1 MRIAS
6 EGWRLLMPPLV
17 FLLLAF
23 LLGWFFGVSAVQ
35 VGAACAAFFLL
46 LLLLFFRDPERK
58 VPEGKGLVLA
68 PCDGK
73 VLLAEEGNSSGSE
86 GRVAI
91 FMSVLDVHVNRNP
104 VTGVIRT
111 IQRHRGGFHHAA
123 SREAIRENTSITV
136 RASTDFGEVTWM
148 QVAGSLARRISCRL
162 KEGQAVI
169 AGQRFGLIYLG
180 SRMEVRLP
188 HCVRIRVKPGQRVK
202 AGLTILG
209 EVSLRVPCCEDLHM
223 LSP

>member
-1 MRIAS
+1 MKIAP
-6 EGWRLLMPPLV
+6 EGRRLLIPPLI

-23 LLGWFFGVSAVQ
+23 LLAWFFGMPAVQ
-35 VGAACAAFFLL
+35 VGAVCAAFFLL
-46 LLLLFFRDPERK
+46 LLFLFFRDPERK
-58 VPEGKGLVLA
+58 IPEGEGWVLA

-73 VLLAEEGNSSGSE
+73 VLLADQGNDNESE

-104 VTGVIRT
+104 VTGIVQT
-111 IQRHRGGFHHAA
+111 IHRHRGGFHHAA
-123 SREAIRENTSITV
+123 SREAARKNTSITV
-136 RASTDFGEVTWM
+136 RASTDFGEVTWI
-148 QVAGSLARRISCRL
+148 QVAGSLARKISCRL
-162 KEGQAVI
+162 KEGQSVV

-209 EVSLRVPCCEDLHM
+209 EIY
-223 LSP
+223 